1 MGEALFVL
9 VSMQFM
15 TSYISTG
22 LIIGKTNKSFFRIAM
37 VLFLSVIGALSYQ
50 FTGVY
55 GALFILCFNFLLY
68 YIDIKKLIPV
78 LGGLGI
84 AMISNL
90 LFDHVASVLDSL
102 FEIPSRFP
110 PIIYILIHQ
119 GVVIVSSI
127 ITCML
132 VRKLLLRF
140 LPQGLKSK
148 EGHVI
153 SLLSFFTYIVYLVCI
168 FLGVGLGNTIE
179 LIQLN
184 LLFFAIY
191 IGFVLFSFSF
201 YSRSLKKEY
210 QVKEKEVE
218 HQALHRYTAE
228 IEAQYIQ
235 MRKFRHDY
243 QNILASLDSY
253 IKEEDLSGLTEYYQ
267 ATLQRSSKNI
277 SDNNFKLDDLSKIE
291 VKAVKSLLALKLIY
305 AQEKKLDASFEA
317 SELVTEI
324 WLDPLI
330 LVRVL
335 GIFLD
340 NAIEELEILGYGSL
354 RTAVIK
360 YPNSIQIII
369 ENTCRKKVGHSRQL
383 RQEGY
388 STKGQDRGMGLS
400 NVDELL
406 SGVRNVTLETVVE
419 NERFT
424 QILYITEVGFK

>member
-127 ITCML
+127 ITCIL

-184 LLFFAIY
+184 LLFL
-191 IGFVLFSFSF
+191 LF
-201 YSRSLKKEY
+201 
-210 QVKEKEVE
+210 
-218 HQALHRYTAE
+218 
-228 IEAQYIQ
+228 I
-235 MRKFRHDY
+235 
-243 QNILASLDSY
+243 
-253 IKEEDLSGLTEYYQ
+253 
-267 ATLQRSSKNI
+267 
-277 SDNNFKLDDLSKIE
+277 
-291 VKAVKSLLALKLIY
+291 
-305 AQEKKLDASFEA
+305 
-317 SELVTEI
+317 
-324 WLDPLI
+324 
-330 LVRVL
+330 
-335 GIFLD
+335 
-340 NAIEELEILGYGSL
+340 
-354 RTAVIK
+354 
-360 YPNSIQIII
+360 
-369 ENTCRKKVGHSRQL
+369 
-383 RQEGY
+383 
-388 STKGQDRGMGLS
+388 
-400 NVDELL
+400 
-406 SGVRNVTLETVVE
+406 
-419 NERFT
+419 
-424 QILYITEVGFK
+424 